1 MGTECGTVLVN
12 ADESQRRQEEVNQ
25 LSLAM

>member
-1 MGTECGTVLVN
+1 MGTGCGTVLVN
-12 ADESQRRQEEVNQ
+12 ADESLRRQEEANQ